1 MNFHL
6 HIAMDWTPFS
16 RGQPAMKRPESRK
29 GLKRPATAAE
39 SQPVLEEPPAP
50 SAGSAEAVPGHRAEA
65 PDAPQFDH
73 YGCSKCKKKPHGC
86 TRCKTFANDN
96 RSGYFWLGSQV
107 VRKIPGTDLD

>member
-1 MNFHL
+1 
-6 HIAMDWTPFS
+6 
-16 RGQPAMKRPESRK
+16 MKRPESRK

-73 YGCSKCKKKPHGC
+73 YGCSKCKKNLMDAHDVRPSPM
-86 TRCKTFANDN
+86 TTVVVTF
-96 RSGYFWLGSQV
+96 G
-107 VRKIPGTDLD
+107 